1 MTAPAAFAAA
11 IGGHP
16 LVADVLWA
24 RGHRDPQAARAFL
37 DPKLYTPAPPLALPG
52 MAEAVA
58 RLRAAILGAERIRV
72 WGDFDVDG
80 QTSTST
86 LVLGLRALGGQVDY
100 TIPNRVTH
108 SHGLNR
114 DGIARARED
123 GIGLLVTCDCGVTDF
138 ADIAYAGE
146 LGLDLIVTDHHD
158 LALGADGVPRLPP
171 EALAVVNPKR
181 LPAEHPLANLPGVG
195 VAYKVIE
202 ALTAAVNPMI
212 WPDPLLDLVA
222 LGIVADVAHQAAD
235 TRYLLQL
242 GLRRIHDN
250 PRPGLRALLQMSGLD
265 PAQVTADDIG
275 FQVGPRLNAAGRLDT
290 AELAVALLTAATD
303 AEARPIA
310 EKIEDL
316 NLERRKLQRSVE
328 ESSERLL
335 AQHPEW
341 LEHAALIMA
350 SSEWHPSVLGVVASG
365 YAERLHRP
373 AMLIA
378 GDENGPPVVVRGSA
392 RGVPGLD
399 VNAAILAQGQMLLAS
414 GGHPLAAGFAIPTD
428 RIAEFRNGID
438 AWLRAHAQADPADA
452 EAIGES
458 YAVTLTDAAET
469 LCAEIERL
477 APFGPGNERPIL
489 RAAPVRVARIE
500 PLGRDGRHQRLWLR
514 DEAGVMREMVWWRS
528 AGQPAAEGPC
538 AVFFT
543 LRRHVYRGQER
554 AQMQLERL
562 VAAPALAAAPALEL
576 SPARAAV
583 LSPDSP
589 PASDSTP
596 GSDSPL
602 APARAPA
609 PAITA
614 RFYAID
620 LRAEQDRSVTLD
632 RLLAEYGPQVSFV
645 YGFLPGRERGPLDP
659 GPHSV
664 LIILDAPPGL
674 AEWERLI
681 QAVAPQRVVL
691 LTAPPDAQADAPET
705 LVRQA
710 QGFLKTARLRGDD
723 IDDPALLARMAK
735 RINQRVNTV
744 KAAIDVALDRD
755 PAARGRL
762 AYALEETFAFRRYFH
777 AVPAADL

>member
-1 MTAPAAFAAA
+1 
-11 IGGHP
+11 
-16 LVADVLWA
+16 
-24 RGHRDPQAARAFL
+24 
-37 DPKLYTPAPPLALPG
+37 
-52 MAEAVA
+52 
-58 RLRAAILGAERIRV
+58 
-72 WGDFDVDG
+72 
-80 QTSTST
+80 TST
-86 LVLGLRALGGQVDY
+86 LVLGLRALGAQADY

-123 GIGLLVTCDCGVTDF
+123 GVGLLVTCDCGVTDF
-138 ADIAYAGE
+138 ADIAYAAA

-158 LALGADGVPRLPP
+158 LALDADGMPRLPP

-181 LPAEHPLANLPGVG
+181 LPAGHPLANLPGVG

-265 PAQVTADDIG
+265 PAQVTADEIG

-290 AELAVALLTAATD
+290 AELAVTLLTAATD

-310 EKIEDL
+310 EKIEAL
-316 NLERRKLQRSVE
+316 NLERRKLQRAVE

-341 LEHAALIMA
+341 LERAALIMA

-378 GDENGPPVVVRGSA
+378 GDENGPPAVVRGSA
-392 RGVPGLD
+392 RGVHGLD
-399 VNAAILAQGQMLLAS
+399 VNAAILAQGHMLLAS

-428 RIAEFRNGID
+428 RIAEFREGID
-438 AWLRAHAQADPADA
+438 AWLRNHARADPADA
-452 EAIGES
+452 GAIGES
-458 YAVTLTDAAET
+458 YPIALTDAAET

-489 RAAPVRVARIE
+489 RAAPVRMARIE

-514 DEAGVMREMVWWRS
+514 DEAGAMREMVWWRS
-528 AGQPAAEGPC
+528 AGQPAIDGPC
-538 AVFFT
+538 AVYFT

-562 VAAPALAAAPALEL
+562 VAAPALNAAPAAEQM
-576 SPARAAV
+576 PARAVSHPAES
-583 LSPDSP
+583 SPA
-589 PASDSTP
+589 PAHAP
-596 GSDSPL
+596 
-602 APARAPA
+602 APARALA

-620 LRAEQDRSVTLD
+620 DRSALD
-632 RLLAEYGPQVSFV
+632 RPAALDKALAEYGPEAGFV

-674 AEWERLI
+674 ADWERLV

-691 LTAPPDAQADAPET
+691 LTAPPDPHTDAPDT

-723 IDDPALLARMAK
+723 IDDPALVARMAK
-735 RINQRVNTV
+735 RINQRVDTV

-762 AYALEETFAFRRYFH
+762 AYALEETFAFRRYFQ
-777 AVPAADL
+777 AVPAAEL

>member
-1 MTAPAAFAAA
+1 MSAPAAFAAA

-16 LVADVLWA
+16 LVAEVLWA

-37 DPKLYTPAPPLALPG
+37 DPTLYTPAPPLALPG

-58 RLRAAILGAERIRV
+58 RLRAAILGSERIRV

-86 LVLGLRALGGQVDY
+86 LVLGLRALGAQVDY

-114 DGIARARED
+114 DGIARAREE
-123 GIGLLVTCDCGVTDF
+123 GIVLLVTCDCGVTDF
-138 ADIAYAGE
+138 ADIAYAAE

-158 LALGADGVPRLPP
+158 LALDADGAPRLPP

-202 ALTAAVNPMI
+202 ALTAAVNPMV

-290 AELAVALLTAATD
+290 AELAVALLTAETD

-350 SSEWHPSVLGVVASG
+350 SPEWHPSVLGVVASG

-378 GDENGPPVVVRGSA
+378 GDENGPPAVVRGSA

-399 VNAAILAQGQMLLAS
+399 VNAAILAQGHMLLAS

-428 RIAEFRNGID
+428 RIAEFRAGID
-438 AWLRAHAQADPADA
+438 AWLRAHARGDVVDA
-452 EAIGES
+452 ESIGES
-458 YAVTLTDAAET
+458 FPVALTDAAET

-489 RAAPVRVARIE
+489 CAAPVRVIRTE
-500 PLGRDGRHQRLWLR
+500 PLGRDGRHQRLLLR
-514 DEAGVMREMVWWRS
+514 DAAGAIREMVWWRS
-528 AGQPAAEGPC
+528 AGQTAIEGSCAAY
-538 AVFFT
+538 FT

-554 AQMQLERL
+554 AQMQVERL
-562 VAAPALAAAPALEL
+562 VATPALEL
-576 SPARAAV
+576 APPVDPAPAGTASE
-583 LSPDSP
+583 LS
-589 PASDSTP
+589 
-596 GSDSPL
+596 GSPL
-602 APARAPA
+602 AQTPASAGALAPA
-609 PAITA
+609 MTS

-620 LRAEQDRSVTLD
+620 MRSELDRSVALD
-632 RLLAEYGPQVSFV
+632 KTLAEYGPGDCFIQGS
-645 YGFLPGRERGPLDP
+645 LPGRERGPLDP
-659 GPHSV
+659 GLHAV
-664 LIILDAPPGL
+664 LIVLDAPPGL

-681 QAVAPQRVVL
+681 AAVKPQRVVL
-691 LTAPPDAQADAPET
+691 LTAPPDAQTDALET

-723 IDDPALLARMAK
+723 IDDPVLLARMAR
-735 RINQRVNTV
+735 RINQRVDTI

-755 PAARGRL
+755 PDARGRL
-762 AYALEETFAFRRYFH
+762 AYALEETLAFRRYFQT
-777 AVPAADL
+777 VPAAEL

>member
-1 MTAPAAFAAA
+1 MSAPAAFAAA

-58 RLRAAILGAERIRV
+58 RLRAAILGSERIRV

-86 LVLGLRALGGQVDY
+86 LVLGLRALGAQVDY

-123 GIGLLVTCDCGVTDF
+123 GIVLLVTCDCGVTDF

-158 LALGADGVPRLPP
+158 LALDADGLLRLPP

-275 FQVGPRLNAAGRLDT
+275 FQIGPRLNAAGRLDT

-310 EKIEDL
+310 EKIEAL
-316 NLERRKLQRSVE
+316 NLDRRKLQRSVE

-341 LEHAALIMA
+341 LERAALIMA
-350 SSEWHPSVLGVVASG
+350 SPDWHPSVLGVVASG

-378 GDENGPPVVVRGSA
+378 GDENGPPAVVRGSA
-392 RGVPGLD
+392 RGVHGLD
-399 VNAAILAQGQMLLAS
+399 VNAAILAQGHMLLAS

-428 RIAEFRNGID
+428 RIAEFREGID
-438 AWLRAHAQADPADA
+438 AWLRAHARADAVDA

-458 YAVTLTDAAET
+458 FSIAITDAAET

-489 RAAPVRVARIE
+489 RAAPVRVTRTE
-500 PLGRDGRHQRLWLR
+500 PLGRDGRHQRVLLR
-514 DEAGVMREMVWWRS
+514 DEGGAMREMVWWRS
-528 AGQPAAEGPC
+528 AGQSAIEGPC
-538 AVFFT
+538 AVYFT

-562 VAAPALAAAPALEL
+562 VAAPALDP
-576 SPARAAV
+576 SPAAQPMPAQAV
-583 LSPDSP
+583 VQP
-589 PASDSTP
+589 PVSLPEPAP
-596 GSDSPL
+596 
-602 APARAPA
+602 APARALA

-620 LRAEQDRSVTLD
+620 LRLAMDRQIALD
-632 RLLAEYGPQVSFV
+632 TALAEYGPGDCFIQGS
-645 YGFLPGRERGPLDP
+645 LPGRERGSLDP
-659 GPHSV
+659 GPHAV
-664 LIILDAPPGL
+664 LIMLDAPPGL
-674 AEWERLI
+674 TEWERLVD
-681 QAVAPQRVVL
+681 AVKPQRVVL
-691 LTAPPDAQADAPET
+691 LTAPTDAQADALET

-723 IDDPALLARMAK
+723 IDDPVLLARMAK
-735 RINQRVNTV
+735 RINQRVDTV

-755 PAARGRL
+755 PAARGRIAYLL
-762 AYALEETFAFRRYFH
+762 AETVGFRRLFQT
-777 AVPAADL
+777 APAAEL

>member
-1 MTAPAAFAAA
+1 M
-11 IGGHP
+11 GGHP

-24 RGHRDPQAARAFL
+24 RGHRDAQAARAFL
-37 DPKLYTPAPPLALPG
+37 DPRLYIPAPPLEMPG
-52 MAEAVA
+52 MADAVA
-58 RLRAAILGAERIRV
+58 RLRTAILGAERIRV

-86 LVLGLRALGGQVDY
+86 LVLGLRALGAQVDY
-100 TIPNRVTH
+100 TIPNRVSH

-158 LALGADGVPRLPP
+158 LALDAEGRPRLPP

-202 ALTAAVNPMI
+202 ALTAAVNPMV

-290 AELAVALLTAATD
+290 AELAVALLTAETD
-303 AEARPIA
+303 AEVRPIA
-310 EKIEDL
+310 EKIEAL

-341 LEHAALIMA
+341 LERAALIMA
-350 SSEWHPSVLGVVASG
+350 SPEWHPSVLGVVASG
-365 YAERLHRP
+365 YAERLNRP

-378 GDENGPPVVVRGSA
+378 GDENGPSAVVRGSA

-399 VNAAILAQGQMLLAS
+399 VNAAILAQGHMLLAS

-428 RIAEFRNGID
+428 RIAEFREGID
-438 AWLRAHAQADPADA
+438 VWLRAHARDSAGDA
-452 EAIGES
+452 ESTGEAFPIALS
-458 YAVTLTDAAET
+458 DASET

-528 AGQPAAEGPC
+528 AGQPAIDGPC
-538 AVFFT
+538 AVYFT

-562 VAAPALAAAPALEL
+562 VAAPALDVEAPVKSAPTRLAAQ
-576 SPARAAV
+576 
-583 LSPDSP
+583 SPDSP
-589 PASDSTP
+589 PA
-596 GSDSPL
+596 
-602 APARAPA
+602 PAKG

-614 RFYAID
+614 RFYALD
-620 LRAEQDRSVTLD
+620 LRSELDRPATLD
-632 RLLAEYGPQVSFV
+632 KTLAEYGPGDCFV
-645 YGFLPGRERGPLDP
+645 HGSLPGRERGPLDP
-659 GPHSV
+659 GSHPV

-674 AEWERLI
+674 AEWERLV

-691 LTAPPDAQADAPET
+691 LTAPPDAQADALET

-735 RINQRVNTV
+735 RINQRVDTV

-755 PAARGRL
+755 PAARERL
-762 AYALEETFAFRRYFH
+762 AYALEETSAFRRYFH
-777 AVPAADL
+777 DVPAAEL

>member
-1 MTAPAAFAAA
+1 MSAPAAFAAVV
-11 IGGHP
+11 GGHP

-37 DPKLYTPAPPLALPG
+37 DPKLYIPAPPLEMPG
-52 MAEAVA
+52 MADAVA
-58 RLRAAILGAERIRV
+58 RLRAAILNAERIRV

-86 LVLGLRALGGQVDY
+86 LVLGLRALGAEVDY

-114 DGIARARED
+114 DGIARARQD

-138 ADIAYAGE
+138 ADIAYAAE

-158 LALGADGVPRLPP
+158 LALDIDRAPRLPP
-171 EALAVVNPKR
+171 GALAVVNPKR

-202 ALTAAVNPMI
+202 ALTAAVNPMV

-250 PRPGLRALLQMSGLD
+250 ARPGLRALLEKSGLD
-265 PAQVTADDIG
+265 PAQVNADDIG

-310 EKIEDL
+310 QKIEDL
-316 NLERRKLQRSVE
+316 NVERRKLQRSVE

-365 YAERLHRP
+365 YAERLNRP

-378 GDENGPPVVVRGSA
+378 GDENGPPLVVRGSA

-428 RIAEFRNGID
+428 RIAEFREGID
-438 AWLRAHAQADPADA
+438 TWLRAHARDSAADA
-452 EAIGES
+452 ESTGE
-458 YAVTLTDAAET
+458 AFPIALLDASET

-489 RAAPVRVARIE
+489 RAGPVRVARIE

-514 DEAGVMREMVWWRS
+514 DEAGTMREMVWWRS
-528 AGQPAAEGPC
+528 AGQSAVDGPC
-538 AVFFT
+538 FVYFT

-562 VAAPALAAAPALEL
+562 VAAPAAPAAEPLPARVAA
-576 SPARAAV
+576 SPAE
-583 LSPDSP
+583 SP
-589 PASDSTP
+589 PAS
-596 GSDSPL
+596 L
-602 APARAPA
+602 FAEAPA

-620 LRAEQDRSVTLD
+620 LRSVADRSIALGD
-632 RLLAEYGPQVSFV
+632 ALAEYGPGDSFIQ
-645 YGFLPGRERGPLDP
+645 GALPGRERGSLDL

-664 LIILDAPPGL
+664 LIVLDAPPGL

-681 QAVAPQRVVL
+681 QAVAPQRIVL
-691 LTAPPDAQADAPET
+691 LTAPPDAQADAPDT

-723 IDDPALLARMAK
+723 IDDPALLARMAR
-735 RINQRVNTV
+735 RINQRVDTV
-744 KAAIDVALDRD
+744 KAAIDVALHRD
-755 PAARGRL
+755 PAAPEKL
-762 AYALEETFAFRRYFH
+762 AYALEETLAFRRYFQ
-777 AVPAADL
+777 AVPAAEL

>member
-1 MTAPAAFAAA
+1 MSAPAAFAAA

-16 LVADVLWA
+16 LIADVLWS

-37 DPKLYTPAPPLALPG
+37 DPHLYTPAPPLALPG

-58 RLRAAILGAERIRV
+58 RLRAAILRSEPIRV

-86 LVLGLRALGGQVDY
+86 LVLGLRALGAQVDY

-114 DGIARARED
+114 DGIARARAD
-123 GIGLLVTCDCGVTDF
+123 GIALLVTCDCGVTDF

-158 LALGADGVPRLPP
+158 LALDAVGAPRLPL

-181 LPAEHPLANLPGVG
+181 LPPEHPLANLPGVG

-235 TRYLLQL
+235 TRYLLQRGL
-242 GLRRIHDN
+242 GRIHDN

-265 PAQVTADDIG
+265 SAQVTADDIG
-275 FQVGPRLNAAGRLDT
+275 FQIGPRLNAAGRLDT

-310 EKIEDL
+310 EKIEAL

-335 AQHPEW
+335 AEHPEW
-341 LEHAALIMA
+341 LDRAALIMA
-350 SSEWHPSVLGVVASG
+350 SPEWHPSVLGVVASG

-378 GDENGPPVVVRGSA
+378 GDENGPPAVVRGSA
-392 RGVPGLD
+392 RGVHGFD
-399 VNAAILAQGQMLLAS
+399 INAAILAQGHMLLAS

-428 RIAEFRNGID
+428 RIAEFREGID
-438 AWLRAHAQADPADA
+438 VWLRAHAQADPADA

-458 YAVTLTDAAET
+458 YPIALTDAAET
-469 LCAEIERL
+469 LCAQIERL

-500 PLGRDGRHQRLWLR
+500 PLGRDGRHQRVWLR
-514 DEAGVMREMVWWRS
+514 DEAGALREMVWWRS
-528 AGQPAAEGPC
+528 AGQSAIDGPC
-538 AVFFT
+538 AVYFT

-562 VAAPALAAAPALEL
+562 VAAPALELAPPVDPPPMWMAPKLPDSAPAE
-576 SPARAAV
+576 
-583 LSPDSP
+583 
-589 PASDSTP
+589 T
-596 GSDSPL
+596 L
-602 APARAPA
+602 ALA
-609 PAITA
+609 PAITS

-620 LRAEQDRSVTLD
+620 LRSVADRSVALENA
-632 RLLAEYGPQVSFV
+632 LAEYGSGDSFIH
-645 YGFLPGRERGPLDP
+645 GFLPGRERGSLDP
-659 GPHSV
+659 GPHAV
-664 LIILDAPPGL
+664 LIVLDAPPGL
-674 AEWERLI
+674 AEWERLVT
-681 QAVAPQRVVL
+681 AVKPQRVLL
-691 LTAPPDAQADAPET
+691 LTAPPDALIDAPET

-723 IDDPALLARMAK
+723 FDDPALLARMAK
-735 RINQRVNTV
+735 RSNQRVDTI

-762 AYALEETFAFRRYFH
+762 AYALEETLAFRRYFH
-777 AVPAADL
+777 AVPGAEL

>member
-1 MTAPAAFAAA
+1 MSAPAAFAAA
-11 IGGHP
+11 VGGHP

-37 DPKLYTPAPPLALPG
+37 DPSLYRPAPPQALPG

-58 RLRAAILGAERIRV
+58 RLRAAILNSERIRV

-86 LVLGLRALGGQVDY
+86 LVLGLRALGALVDY

-114 DGIARARED
+114 DGIARARQD
-123 GIGLLVTCDCGVTDF
+123 GIALLVTCDCGVTDF
-138 ADIAYAGE
+138 ADIAYAAE

-158 LALGADGVPRLPP
+158 LALDVDGAPRLPP
-171 EALAVVNPKR
+171 GALAVVNPKR
-181 LPAEHPLANLPGVG
+181 LPAGHPLANLPGVG

-202 ALTAAVNPMI
+202 AVTSEVNPMI
-212 WPDPLLDLVA
+212 WTDPLLDLVA

-250 PRPGLRALLQMSGLD
+250 PRPGLRALLQNSRLD

-275 FQVGPRLNAAGRLDT
+275 FQIGPRLNAAGRLDT

-303 AEARPIA
+303 AEAQQIA
-310 EKIEDL
+310 RRIEDL
-316 NLERRKLQRSVE
+316 NEDRRKLQRSVE

-335 AQHPEW
+335 DQHPEW
-341 LEHAALIMA
+341 LDHAALIMA

-378 GDENGPPVVVRGSA
+378 GDENGPPMVVRGSA

-399 VNAAILAQGQMLLAS
+399 VNAAILAQGHMLLAS

-428 RIAEFRNGID
+428 RIAEFRDGID
-438 AWLRAHAQADPADA
+438 AWLRAHAQAEPVDA

-458 YAVTLTDAAET
+458 YPIALKDAAET

-489 RAAPVRVARIE
+489 RAAPVRVTRIE
-500 PLGRDGRHQRLWLR
+500 PLGRDGRHQRVLLR
-514 DEAGVMREMVWWRS
+514 DEGGAMREMVWWRS

-538 AVFFT
+538 AVYFT

-562 VAAPALAAAPALEL
+562 VATPALEL
-576 SPARAAV
+576 APPAAPAPAGRASKLA
-583 LSPDSP
+583 DSP
-589 PASDSTP
+589 PAQTP
-596 GSDSPL
+596 V
-602 APARAPA
+602 PA
-609 PAITA
+609 PAISS

-620 LRAEQDRSVTLD
+620 LRLEKDRSVALD
-632 RLLAEYGPQVSFV
+632 KTLAEYGPGDCFIHGS
-645 YGFLPGRERGPLDP
+645 LPGRERGSLDL

-664 LIILDAPPGL
+664 LIVLDAPPGL

-691 LTAPPDAQADAPET
+691 LTAPPDAQADAPDT

-723 IDDPALLARMAK
+723 IDDLALLARMAR
-735 RINQRVNTV
+735 RINQRVDTIR
-744 KAAIDVALDRD
+744 AAIDVALDRD
-755 PAARGRL
+755 PVAREKL
-762 AYALEETFAFRRYFH
+762 AYALEETHAFRRYFQ
-777 AVPAADL
+777 AVPAAEL